1 MIDCSN
7 EYIYYKKKRLVK
19 KKGKAFLLLV
29 LTLTILLLFYNF
41 FITPQLCEIC
51 NDYAYSI
58 CNESLNSAVIVSL
71 NDSVNYSQLISIE
84 KNNSGEIIMISSNSH
99 KINLLSRNIEKL
111 ALERLKAELKKGVK
125 IPFWAFSGIKIL
137 SGYGKEI
144 QFNYLSVS
152 SVNCSFMSEFKS
164 VGINQT
170 LHSIYVELRSDV
182 NIEIPLLKKES
193 EYKTSILIAE
203 TVLVGKIPE
212 VYLNGNL
219 FS

>member
-7 EYIYYKKKRLVK
+7 EYIYYKKKRFNK
-19 KKGKAFLLLV
+19 KKGLAFLFVILVFIFLLS
-29 LTLTILLLFYNF
+29 FYNF
-41 FITPQLCEIC
+41 IITPQLCDIC
-51 NDYAYSI
+51 NDYAYYL
-58 CNESLNSAVIVSL
+58 CVESVNDAVMVSL
-71 NDSVNYSQLISIE
+71 NNSTDYSELISIE

-111 ALERLKAELKKGVK
+111 ALERLKAELKKGVE

-137 SGYGKEI
+137 SGYGKQI
-144 QFNYLSVS
+144 QFNYLSIS
-152 SVNCSFMSEFKS
+152 SVRCNFVSEFKS

-170 LHSIYVELRSDV
+170 LHSIYVSVESNVNLEL
-182 NIEIPLLKKES
+182 PLSKRKIANE
-193 EYKTSILIAE
+193 TSVLIAE

-212 VYLNGNL
+212 IYLNGNL